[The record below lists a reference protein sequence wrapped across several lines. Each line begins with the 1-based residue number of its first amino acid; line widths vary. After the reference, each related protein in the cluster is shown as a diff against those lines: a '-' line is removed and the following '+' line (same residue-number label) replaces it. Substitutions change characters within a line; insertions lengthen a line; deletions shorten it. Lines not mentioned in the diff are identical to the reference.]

1 MVLDG
6 APLPLDSSIRD
17 FQKGKVGYVANA
29 LEQSLLLPQ
38 DMADLRTLKKY
49 EVFLTLK
56 RDLAMVRVFFFFF
69 FFLSIHAIL
78 TLREFIL
85 ISLLLFLKVIQ
96 TTHITE
102 EWVDDAHKQMKEEE
116 GWCIA
121 AVDAF
126 TLAKQRI
133 KDLNVKLTKANRD
146 KKSAEIALVGA
157 KRQAADQRQQLRKT
171 EDQLTVAKEQIEA
184 LKKKL

>member
-1 MVLDG
+1 M
-6 APLPLDSSIRD
+6 
-17 FQKGKVGYVANA
+17 ANA

-49 EVFLTLK
+49 EVFLILK

-78 TLREFIL
+78 TFREFIL

-102 EWVDDAHKQMKEEE
+102 EWVDDAHK
-116 GWCIA
+116 
-121 AVDAF
+121 
-126 TLAKQRI
+126 
-133 KDLNVKLTKANRD
+133 
-146 KKSAEIALVGA
+146 
-157 KRQAADQRQQLRKT
+157 
-171 EDQLTVAKEQIEA
+171 
-184 LKKKL
+184 

>member
-1 MVLDG
+1 M
-6 APLPLDSSIRD
+6 
-17 FQKGKVGYVANA
+17 ANA

-69 FFLSIHAIL
+69 LFFFFLSIHAIL

-102 EWVDDAHKQMKEEE
+102 EWVDDAHK
-116 GWCIA
+116 
-121 AVDAF
+121 
-126 TLAKQRI
+126 
-133 KDLNVKLTKANRD
+133 
-146 KKSAEIALVGA
+146 
-157 KRQAADQRQQLRKT
+157 
-171 EDQLTVAKEQIEA
+171 
-184 LKKKL
+184 